1 MKKWVGL
8 IIVALLAAAAGYWMW
23 VTFFPSAEV
32 VIKKRLNT
40 LAQTASFGANE
51 PPLSR
56 LANAQK
62 IGNYVTTEVEITVD
76 VPGRSQ
82 QSFSGREE
90 LTQAVVAARST
101 LNGLN
106 VEFLDIIVTV
116 GPEGQTAV
124 ANLTARAR
132 IPGERDFYIQELKFT
147 LKKIEGTWLI
157 SKIET
162 VKTLSFRLTEP
173 ANQPLNT
180 L

>member
-1 MKKWVGL
+1 MKKWVGWV
-8 IIVALLAAAAGYWMW
+8 IVALLAAAAGYWVW
-23 VTFFPSAEV
+23 VTFFPGAEA
-32 VIKKRLNT
+32 VIKKRIKT

-62 IGNYVTTEVEITVD
+62 IGSYVTTEVEVTVD

-90 LTQAVVAARST
+90 VTQAVLAARSS

-106 VEFLDIIVTV
+106 VEFLDILVTV
-116 GPEGQTAV
+116 APGGQTAV

-147 LKKIEGTWLI
+147 LTKVDGAWLI

-162 VKTLSFRLTEP
+162 VKTLSQLSVAP
-173 ANQPLNT
+173 ALPVAGPL
-180 L
+180 